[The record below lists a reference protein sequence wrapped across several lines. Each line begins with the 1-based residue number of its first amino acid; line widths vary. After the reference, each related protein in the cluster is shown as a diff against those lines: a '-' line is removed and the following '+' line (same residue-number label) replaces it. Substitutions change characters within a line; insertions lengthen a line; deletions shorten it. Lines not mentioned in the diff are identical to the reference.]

1 MISFNNE
8 WSKIPPIEQ
17 DSFIKAINNINK
29 NADIADM
36 AEIEMFLSS
45 IGYPII
51 FEIPSHYTEYVAE
64 TQGNIEE
71 AEEYIFSHD

>member
-1 MISFNNE
+1 MTSFNNK
-8 WSKIPPIEQ
+8 WSQIPQAEQ
-17 DSFIKAINNINK
+17 NSFIKAINNINK

-36 AEIEMFLSS
+36 VEIETFLSS
-45 IGYPII
+45 IGYPIV
-51 FEIPSHYTEYVAE
+51 FGIPGHYSEYVTE